1 MLHNIANLVQ
11 RTTFF
16 PFGVR
21 EIFLAQTELPVA
33 LDKDCWL
40 STEEAPAAF
49 FSNSALFFLALF
61 FFISAFWERWG
72 LYIVLD

>member
-1 MLHNIANLVQ
+1 MLHNISNLVQ

-33 LDKDCWL
+33 LNEDCSL
-40 STEEAPAAF
+40 STEEDSAASF
-49 FSNSALFFLALF
+49 FDSVATLCFLDVF
-61 FFISAFWERWG
+61 FFVSA
-72 LYIVLD
+72 I